1 MYKKLVEYHKEGE
14 LSFKYVTTFNMDEY
28 VDLPR
33 DHPESYHSFMWT
45 NFFKHIDIDPK
56 NAHIPDGNVDELDV
70 ECQNYEKAIKEAG
83 GVHLFIGGMFYSFFF
98 NSAFSLLQNVSVAIL
113 ILQLHCAPFLFF
125 TKLSMF
131 MLLVILNGG
140 KSLIGFFTF
149 PVSKH
154 VINIAHFWFNF
165 LFEHIL

>member
-1 MYKKLVEYHKEGE
+1 MSGSTPLGMYKKLVEYHKEGE

-83 GVHLFIGGMFYSFFF
+83 GVHLF
-98 NSAFSLLQNVSVAIL
+98 V
-113 ILQLHCAPFLFF
+113 
-125 TKLSMF
+125 
-131 MLLVILNGG
+131 GG
-140 KSLIGFFTF
+140 KLLCCIPLFRNTF
-149 PVSKH
+149 NVYIVGYSYLWNATH
-154 VINIAHFWFNF
+154 
-165 LFEHIL
+165 